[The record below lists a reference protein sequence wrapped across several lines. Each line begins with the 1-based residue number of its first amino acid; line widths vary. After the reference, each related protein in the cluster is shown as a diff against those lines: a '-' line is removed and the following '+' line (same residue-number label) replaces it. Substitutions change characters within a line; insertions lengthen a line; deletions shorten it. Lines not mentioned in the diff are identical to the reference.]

1 MEYMN
6 FKKINIKVCGM
17 RDETNIK
24 ELVKI
29 SPDYIGFNFY
39 PESQRYIGEDF
50 DPGISC
56 NIPEN
61 ISKVGVF
68 VNAGKDS
75 IVQKHKMFKLNL
87 IQLHG
92 CETADFCRQL
102 FIQGIHVIKV
112 FNVDDKFDFSGVEP
126 YKPYCKYFLFDTKCK
141 TYGGSGRKFNWDIL
155 QGYNNEIPV
164 LLSGGI
170 DIDDIN
176 SIKNIKNVNICAV
189 DINSRFETEPG
200 IKDIFK
206 IKKFI
211 QKLKY

>member
-1 MEYMN
+1 MN

-112 FNVDDKFDFSGVEP
+112 FNV
-126 YKPYCKYFLFDTKCK
+126 LFDTKCK